1 MPNESQGSRQDVFDK
16 TTSKFTALAVPQQ
29 TPSIHV
35 LNLKATNLEGSE
47 AYLPS
52 LEKFVRNLTK
62 TN

>member
-1 MPNESQGSRQDVFDK
+1 MPNESQGSTQDVFDK
-16 TTSKFTALAVPQQ
+16 TTSKFTALEVPQQ
-29 TPSIHV
+29 TPAIHI
-35 LNLKATNLEGSE
+35 LNLKATNLQGLE